1 MYIFVHLLI
10 VWVCACICG
19 SVCVCVN
26 VSCCECGVSHSYF
39 IFTYSP
45 MLSTY
50 AEFFFPSQPLETKF
64 FKWNFAFSVSKLNK
78 SKIVGT

>member
-1 MYIFVHLLI
+1 
-10 VWVCACICG
+10 
-19 SVCVCVN
+19 
-26 VSCCECGVSHSYF
+26 
-39 IFTYSP
+39 